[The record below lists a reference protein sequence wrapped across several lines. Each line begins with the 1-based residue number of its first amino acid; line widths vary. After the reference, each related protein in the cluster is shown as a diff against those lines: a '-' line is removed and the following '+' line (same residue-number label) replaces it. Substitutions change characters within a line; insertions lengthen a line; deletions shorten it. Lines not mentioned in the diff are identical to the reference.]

1 MQSSED
7 RMKEG
12 KRAEDGRRD
21 EFRIGN
27 VKVTQK
33 RDRVREREKG

>member
-1 MQSSED
+1 
-7 RMKEG
+7 MKEG

-27 VKVTQK
+27 IKVMQK
-33 RDRVREREKG
+33 RDTE